1 MSPTWCDFTFPGGK
15 SIVYF
20 IHRLYS
26 DYLYFASSNKSAD
39 DFHEKVTEALQ
50 LFENCML
57 DYSLRA
63 CVYNNTLNNAM
74 PVRIHQ
80 ARPAQ
85 SGATRML
92 FCAGG
97 GRSLCEQGFSTE
109 MGDRASECG
118 DDAELPRSGGQ
129 CGSRYS
135 WLESRESSWIF
146 PACCLCPSWPVT
158 QTLGIMHPLPL
169 LGIQGALKEACH
181 LVRLQSALCN

>member
-80 ARPAQ
+80 ARLIQ

-92 FCAGG
+92 FCAGEG
-97 GRSLCEQGFSTE
+97 AHCVNRVLAQRWGTEHLNVQMIPSCLGAVANVGADTPGWRAARAAGSFQPVVCVLPCLSPRHLASCIPSL
-109 MGDRASECG
+109 
-118 DDAELPRSGGQ
+118 
-129 CGSRYS
+129 Y
-135 WLESRESSWIF
+135 
-146 PACCLCPSWPVT
+146 
-158 QTLGIMHPLPL
+158 
-169 LGIQGALKEACH
+169 
-181 LVRLQSALCN
+181 